1 MPHKTYENEPDRW
14 CLTCNGV
21 GILPP
26 HSGIG
31 KCFTCNGT
39 GVQPASLLCEHKAVV
54 KATGKCHSCG
64 KQLLARTFPQEV
76 EAERDRQNK
85 KWGEQNH
92 PDGTD
97 PDTDPLERILEPGW
111 NNATDLATNATNVT
125 DSGLKDGTVTFQDIF
140 LEEVFEAIAEE
151 DEEKLYT
158 ELVQVAA
165 VAQQWAEAIR
175 RRQNNR

>member
-1 MPHKTYENEPDRW
+1 MTHKTYENEPDRW

-26 HSGIG
+26 HQGEG
-31 KCFTCNGT
+31 LCGNCNGT
-39 GVQPASLLCEHKAVV
+39 GVQEPFNCQHAVV
-54 KATGKCHSCG
+54 VKLTGKCRNCEQ
-64 KQLLARTFPQEV
+64 QLLTRTFPQEV
-76 EAERDRQNK
+76 EAERERQNK

-92 PDGTD
+92 PDGTN

-125 DSGLKDGTVTFQDIF
+125 DSELKDNTVTFQDIF
-140 LEEVFEAIAEE
+140 LEEVFEAIAED

-165 VAQQWAEAIR
+165 VAQQWGEAIR

>member
-14 CLTCNGV
+14 CLACNGV

-26 HSGIG
+26 QRGEG
-31 KCFTCNGT
+31 LCTNCNGT
-39 GVQPASLLCEHKAVV
+39 GVQEPFNCEHAVV
-54 KATGKCHSCG
+54 VKLTGKCRNCEQ
-64 KQLLARTFPQEV
+64 QLLTKTFPQEV
-76 EAERDRQNK
+76 EAERERQNE

-151 DEEKLYT
+151 DEEKLYV